1 MDNNTTSEVIIAGID
16 LRQLLL
22 DGLRIMRRTLA
33 AFAVLTLLC
42 AAALCWQTRRSYR
55 PMYRAS
61 ATFTVYVTNPLQS
74 EIRSYNTATAEQ
86 MAKTFPY
93 ILTSGA
99 LSDRVRQALDIA
111 AMPAVSATVL
121 NSTNIFTLTVSSSD
135 PQQAYAV
142 LQAVIEYYPEVAE
155 FVVGPT
161 VMHLLDESGVPAQP
175 YNSRQYR
182 QAVQRALL
190 IGAVLWIAVSFVL
203 ASLHAT
209 VHNEEEL
216 KQMLNLHLLGTL
228 PAVRGRKGKPACP
241 RFDEQAAPASF
252 SESVHLLRMR
262 TEKRMQQQNVRVL
275 LISSAT
281 PGEGKTTVA
290 VNLAAAL
297 ASRGRRVALL
307 DCDLRNPSVARGFC
321 LENGAGLTEYLR
333 GEAAYPQIVRPS
345 GVENLSLVLAGRPA
359 ADAAELLAGPACK
372 ALIGACRRAFD
383 YVILDTP
390 PAALLAD
397 ASELASLADGA
408 LLTVRQ
414 GYASRAQVLEGAQ
427 ALSESRLPILGCV
440 FNYAAGGTALGG
452 YYGYGYGRYGGHYG
466 EKDRT

>member
-42 AAALCWQTRRSYR
+42 AAVLCWQTRRSYR

-252 SESVHLLRMR
+252 FESVHLLRMR

-307 DCDLRNPSVARGFC
+307 DCDLRNPSVARGFG
-321 LENGAGLTEYLR
+321 LENGTGLTEYLR